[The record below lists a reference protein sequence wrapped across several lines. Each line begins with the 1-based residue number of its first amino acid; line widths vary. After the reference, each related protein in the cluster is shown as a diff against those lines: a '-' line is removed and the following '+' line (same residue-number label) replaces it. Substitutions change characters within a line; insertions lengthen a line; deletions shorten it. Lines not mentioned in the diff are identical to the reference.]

1 MPFHRKRSRRRCWLG
16 ALLALAGLL
25 GLPAAARAETE
36 YDVKAAYLYKIATL
50 VKWPAA
56 AFPSAPAPLVIGVVG
71 REAFSGFES
80 VLRGQTIGARALEIR
95 RLAASDAAG
104 LRACHLVFV
113 SDGERLAGIA
123 AALQGRPVL
132 LVGDAS
138 EFARSGGMIGF
149 VVREQKLKLEI
160 NRDAAE
166 QARLSISSDLLGI
179 AKIVN

>member
-1 MPFHRKRSRRRCWLG
+1 MPFSCRPSSRRTWLG
-16 ALLALAGLL
+16 ALLALAGLF
-25 GLPAAARAETE
+25 GTPEAVRAETE

-50 VKWPAA
+50 VKWPDT
-56 AFPSAPAPLVIGVVG
+56 AFSSAQAPLVVGVVG
-71 REAFSGFES
+71 RGAFSGIES
-80 VLRGQTIGARALEIR
+80 ILRGQTISSRSLEIR
-95 RLAASDAAG
+95 RLAANDAAG